1 MDRAEALKAT
11 RNGAIAAT
19 ISGIITLVVVLFA
32 LSSNANGDLGLWND
46 PLNFFDIALVF
57 LCAFGIYRKSRAAA
71 IVLFLYFIF
80 AKVIIG
86 LSLGRVPGLLISLI
100 FFYYFAKAIQGT
112 VVFHRI
118 EKKENPEYRGAPSW
132 YYFVGIPVG
141 LCFMLLLGFGALT
154 MTGLVPATE
163 VLSGEKVPAS
173 HVEILVEQNIIES
186 DEKIAYFYSAG
197 LFSILEDGNLLTDRR
212 VVSYFKNKDGELEVY
227 ELLLPDV
234 RSIELVQQGSYF
246 SDSVY
251 QVNSYDDD
259 AWFQVLLSTESQG
272 DIQFV
277 EGLRKLIGEAQ

>member
-1 MDRAEALKAT
+1 MKSINRGVVMDRAEALKAT

-132 YYFVGIPVG
+132 YYFCGYSGGAVLYATPWLWCTNDDRASACNRSAVGR
-141 LCFMLLLGFGALT
+141 
-154 MTGLVPATE
+154 
-163 VLSGEKVPAS
+163 K
-173 HVEILVEQNIIES
+173 
-186 DEKIAYFYSAG
+186 SACQ
-197 LFSILEDGNLLTDRR
+197 
-212 VVSYFKNKDGELEVY
+212 
-227 ELLLPDV
+227 PC
-234 RSIELVQQGSYF
+234 
-246 SDSVY
+246 
-251 QVNSYDDD
+251 
-259 AWFQVLLSTESQG
+259 
-272 DIQFV
+272 
-277 EGLRKLIGEAQ
+277 